1 MQSRGERTILEAE
14 SPLFLAVYINW
25 SRLDYIADP
34 HSNDTQSENVRS
46 QLHIMVVHR
55 PVLDRLIQ
63 SNTYT
68 DRRTR
73 ELNTAAAATRVFGE
87 AR

>member
-1 MQSRGERTILEAE
+1 MLRLE
-14 SPLFLAVYINW
+14 SIPDPLN
-25 SRLDYIADP
+25 
-34 HSNDTQSENVRS
+34 NDIQSENVRS

-55 PVLDRLIQ
+55 PILDRLIQ
-63 SNTYT
+63 SDTYT

-73 ELNTAAAATRVFGE
+73 KLYTAAATGVIGE